1 MSKRSVFS
9 LCLIFAGAAVLNFIG
24 YLFYLGLFS
33 PVDVQA
39 KTVGP
44 YFLVYKSEKGD
55 YRHTGKTVGEL
66 VRELQSIGAGEVKGF
81 AIYYDDPKKVKAE
94 DLRSDVGVVLQDKDR
109 RRAAGILQKYQT
121 REFPALEGAVSSF
134 PLKNTFSVFLGSYK
148 VHPKLVK
155 FVEARG
161 MVPQYTL
168 EIYDFG
174 RTTTYFMPFSEQ
186 KL

>member
-1 MSKRSVFS
+1 MFS
-9 LCLIFAGAAVLNFIG
+9 LCLIFAGAAVVMFLG

-33 PVDVQA
+33 PVQVQV

-44 YFLVYKSEKGD
+44 LFLVYRSEKGD

-66 VRELQSIGAGEVKGF
+66 VRDLQSIGIGEVKGF
-81 AIYYDDPKKVKAE
+81 AIYYDDPKKVNAA

-109 RRAAGILQKYQT
+109 QRAAGILQRYQT
-121 REFPALEGAVSSF
+121 KNFPALEGAVASF

-148 VHPKLVK
+148 VYPKLVK
-155 FVEARG
+155 FVQGRG
-161 MVPQYTL
+161 MAPQYTL

-186 KL
+186 RI